1 MRAAPLLLFVAAAVA
16 ACGDGSDPGDERAEQ
31 ARTAAEEAGLDDDV
45 VDFLALAARGSTA
58 TYQVTFPGTTP
69 GTSLVVANR
78 PPDRRVDVLDG
89 EDVVE
94 VRLTLDGEA
103 YRCTKEDGA
112 ERIDTCERT
121 DAFVEPP
128 GLFQPAA
135 LDRLTTS
142 LRDRREDF
150 AFSIRDAEV
159 AGADARCL
167 VTEVRAGRE
176 RPELGDRGEICVS
189 PEGALLRV
197 EQAGESLEA
206 TEYTTDVPDGTF
218 ERPDGDR

>member
-1 MRAAPLLLFVAAAVA
+1 MRAVPLLVLIAAALT

-58 TYQVTFPGTTP
+58 TYQVTFPGTAP

-89 EDVVE
+89 EEVVE

-103 YRCTKEDGA
+103 YRCTKDDGA
-112 ERIDTCERT
+112 DRIDTCERT

-135 LDRLTTS
+135 LDRLTSS
-142 LRDRREDF
+142 LRDRRNDF
-150 AFSIRDAEV
+150 SFRVRDAEV

-189 PEGALLRV
+189 QEGVLLRV

-206 TEYTTDVPDGTF
+206 TEYTTDIPAGTF